1 MYGKTHTKQ
10 TKGLMRANKRKY
22 PSGVGIY
29 DLNNNLVK
37 SFEYATD
44 LAKYLNVS
52 KVTISKY
59 LNKGLLFKNI
69 YYFKINKSK

>member
-22 PSGVGIY
+22 LNGVGIY

-44 LAKYLNVS
+44 LAKYLNV
-52 KVTISKY
+52 K
-59 LNKGLLFKNI
+59 
-69 YYFKINKSK
+69 